1 MTGPG
6 NVDNFD
12 DAADE
17 TLSSPGAEE
26 KEMERL
32 RQIMRTSRAHLDRAA
47 AVRNGTGSSLDED
60 QHNDGTNK
68 KKKRKRR
75 SDKDKDD
82 GANAGRG
89 GGGDDDD
96 DDDDDDDNDDNGA
109 DPSSTANPN
118 KPKDDTVEDKAEDS
132 IFSPEMQ
139 KEMDAIGAGCDDCV
153 ILPTKK
159 KKKAAK
165 VVELTPEEIKAAR
178 AQHKNAARK
187 LKQLADRKEQKKM
200 RAELY
205 ATLRE
210 NAISSEER
218 ELLTSS
224 STLGKRV
231 SKKEQL
237 QRLIRK
243 ERAGIPLTEE
253 EKDILYTEQ
262 KVGGGDDIDDM
273 GNEGAE
279 ATTETKIATDA
290 SMDPDL
296 SSTVSK
302 KKDDAVD
309 DAKAARQKR
318 KKERRKKRKLEQREK
333 AGQSEVEEAKSQS
346 TNDDAASSD
355 GDEKDTRKGSKAGDE
370 QPEIMTPFPKETS
383 PPPVFN
389 PASFAASM
397 MANLSSLK
405 TTAAADTEALRKKEA
420 AEAEAAEVERLRL
433 EEEERKKRK
442 VYVPSESIIVKTAAT
457 LGLQSRAEK
466 SNWRVLP
473 VDRPEEIEEAR
484 FDLPVSAME
493 FEIVDAV
500 RSSDTTII
508 CAETGSGK
516 STQVVQMLYGESDGL
531 VSPFG
536 GCVTFHYL
544 DDDQHHA
551 NSETQNILRTHF
563 NLQLILRDTSLPAEK
578 SISKGLI

>member
-12 DAADE
+12 DAGDE
-17 TLSSPGAEE
+17 ALSSPAGEE

-47 AVRNGTGSSLDED
+47 AVRNGTSGNLEEDED
-60 QHNDGTNK
+60 DHKNDDEDFCGINK
-68 KKKRKRR
+68 KKKRKR
-75 SDKDKDD
+75 SKKDSDD
-82 GANAGRG
+82 GA
-89 GGGDDDD
+89 
-96 DDDDDDDNDDNGA
+96 
-109 DPSSTANPN
+109 
-118 KPKDDTVEDKAEDS
+118 DDTTGDGNTEDDAKES

-159 KKKAAK
+159 KKRKSTK

-187 LKQLADRKEQKKM
+187 LKQLADRKEQKKK

-218 ELLTSS
+218 ELLASS

-231 SKKEQL
+231 SKREQL

-243 ERAGIPLTEE
+243 ERAGIQLTQE
-253 EKDILYTEQ
+253 EKNILYTER
-262 KVGGGDDIDDM
+262 KVGSGGGYDDSDNDDVVHDNAGSIRID
-273 GNEGAE
+273 EKGAE
-279 ATTETKIATDA
+279 AATAKARSSTDA
-290 SMDPDL
+290 GMDPH
-296 SSTVSK
+296 SPSPMIS
-302 KKDDAVD
+302 KKDDTGNAVD
-309 DAKAARQKR
+309 DPKAARQKR
-318 KKERRKKRKLEQREK
+318 KKERRKKRKLEQKEQ
-333 AGQSEVEEAKSQS
+333 AAQSEVGEDKNNQA
-346 TNDDAASSD
+346 TAAVNDSD
-355 GDEKDTRKGSKAGDE
+355 FVDGGKDTHKSKGGDE
-370 QPEIMTPFPKETS
+370 QPEIITPFPKETS

-397 MANLSSLK
+397 MADLSSLK
-405 TTAAADTEALRKKEA
+405 TSAAADTEALRKKEA
-420 AEAEAAEVERLRL
+420 AEAEAAEAERLRL

-442 VYVPSESIIVKTAAT
+442 VYVPSESIVVKTAAS
-457 LGLQSRAEK
+457 LGLQSKEAGK

-473 VDRPEEIEEAR
+473 VDRPEEIEKAR

-516 STQVVQMLYGESDGL
+516 STQVVQMLYGECERL
-531 VSPFG
+531 
-536 GCVTFHYL
+536 H
-544 DDDQHHA
+544 
-551 NSETQNILRTHF
+551 
-563 NLQLILRDTSLPAEK
+563 
-578 SISKGLI
+578 ISTCMGFAIIFLL

>member
-12 DAADE
+12 DVGDE
-17 TLSSPGAEE
+17 ALNSPAAEE

-47 AVRNGTGSSLDED
+47 AVRNGTSGSLEEEDDKNGDED
-60 QHNDGTNK
+60 DAGGTNK
-68 KKKRKRR
+68 KKKRKR
-75 SDKDKDD
+75 SKKDNDNGVAD
-82 GANAGRG
+82 TT
-89 GGGDDDD
+89 GDDNTEDD
-96 DDDDDDDNDDNGA
+96 
-109 DPSSTANPN
+109 AN
-118 KPKDDTVEDKAEDS
+118 ES

-139 KEMDAIGAGCDDCV
+139 KEMEAIGAGCDDCV

-159 KKKAAK
+159 KKKK
-165 VVELTPEEIKAAR
+165 STRVVELTPEEIKAAR

-187 LKQLADRKEQKKM
+187 LQQLADRKEQKKK

-218 ELLTSS
+218 ELLASS
-224 STLGKRV
+224 STLGKRI
-231 SKKEQL
+231 SKREQL

-243 ERAGIPLTEE
+243 ERAGIQLTEE
-253 EKDILYTEQ
+253 EKNILYTER
-262 KVGGGDDIDDM
+262 KVGGGGDGDNSDDSDSDDVM
-273 GNEGAE
+273 NPNAGSIRIEGKSAG
-279 ATTETKIATDA
+279 AAFSKTKSTTVAD
-290 SMDPDL
+290 MDPN
-296 SSTVSK
+296 SSSPMISK
-302 KKDDAVD
+302 KGDTGNAVD

-318 KKERRKKRKLEQREK
+318 KKERRKKRKLEQKEQAAPLEINEIK
-333 AGQSEVEEAKSQS
+333 NSQA
-346 TNDDAASSD
+346 TASADD
-355 GDEKDTRKGSKAGDE
+355 GDSFDDGKDTHKSKDGDE
-370 QPEIMTPFPKETS
+370 QPEIITPFPKETC

-397 MANLSSLK
+397 MADLSSLK
-405 TTAAADTEALRKKEA
+405 TAAAADTEALRKKDA
-420 AEAEAAEVERLRL
+420 AEAEAAEAERLRL

-457 LGLQSRAEK
+457 LGLQSKKTGK

-473 VDRPEEIEEAR
+473 VDRPKEIEKSR

-516 STQVVQMLYGESDGL
+516 STQVVQMLYGECEILHIHGL
-531 VSPFG
+531 Y
-536 GCVTFHYL
+536 C
-544 DDDQHHA
+544 
-551 NSETQNILRTHF
+551 HF
-563 NLQLILRDTSLPAEK
+563 FFL
-578 SISKGLI
+578 

>member
-1 MTGPG
+1 MRRSKSDPARYARGYKKISQRRMTGPG

-12 DAADE
+12 DAGDE
-17 TLSSPGAEE
+17 ALSSPAGEE

-47 AVRNGTGSSLDED
+47 AVRNGTSGSLEEDED
-60 QHNDGTNK
+60 DHKNDDEDFCGINK
-68 KKKRKRR
+68 KKKRKR
-75 SDKDKDD
+75 SKNDSDD
-82 GANAGRG
+82 GANDTT
-89 GGGDDDD
+89 GDGNTEDD
-96 DDDDDDDNDDNGA
+96 A
-109 DPSSTANPN
+109 
-118 KPKDDTVEDKAEDS
+118 KES

-159 KKKAAK
+159 KKKKSTK

-187 LKQLADRKEQKKM
+187 LKQLADRKEQKKK

-218 ELLTSS
+218 ELLASS

-231 SKKEQL
+231 SKREQL

-243 ERAGIPLTEE
+243 ERAGIQLTEE
-253 EKDILYTEQ
+253 EKNILYTER
-262 KVGGGDDIDDM
+262 KVGSGGGDDDSDDDDVVHDNADSIHIDEK
-273 GNEGAE
+273 GAEGA
-279 ATTETKIATDA
+279 TTKAKSSTAA
-290 SMDPDL
+290 GMDPN
-296 SSTVSK
+296 SPSPMISK
-302 KKDDAVD
+302 KGDTGNAVD

-318 KKERRKKRKLEQREK
+318 KKERRKKRKLEQKEQ
-333 AGQSEVEEAKSQS
+333 AAQSEVEEDKNNHVTAAV
-346 TNDDAASSD
+346 NDSD
-355 GDEKDTRKGSKAGDE
+355 FVDDGKDTHKSKDGDE
-370 QPEIMTPFPKETS
+370 QPEIITPFPKETS

-397 MANLSSLK
+397 MADLSSLK
-405 TTAAADTEALRKKEA
+405 TSAAADTEALRKKEA
-420 AEAEAAEVERLRL
+420 AEAEAAEAERLRL

-442 VYVPSESIIVKTAAT
+442 VYIPSESIVVKTAAT
-457 LGLQSRAEK
+457 LGLQSKEAGM

-473 VDRPEEIEEAR
+473 VDRPEEIEKAR

-516 STQVVQMLYGESDGL
+516 STQVVQMLYGECERLYISTCMGFAVIFCESQIV
-531 VSPFG
+531 VS
-536 GCVTFHYL
+536 
-544 DDDQHHA
+544 
-551 NSETQNILRTHF
+551 
-563 NLQLILRDTSLPAEK
+563 
-578 SISKGLI
+578 

>member
-1 MTGPG
+1 MRRSKSDPARYARGYKKISQRRMTGPG

-12 DAADE
+12 DAGDE
-17 TLSSPGAEE
+17 TMSSPAAEE

-47 AVRNGTGSSLDED
+47 AVRNGTSGSLEDDNNDED
-60 QHNDGTNK
+60 GDDGGTSK
-68 KKKRKRR
+68 KKKRKR
-75 SDKDKDD
+75 SKKNNDNGDVGDAD
-82 GANAGRG
+82 AT
-89 GGGDDDD
+89 GDD
-96 DDDDDDDNDDNGA
+96 A
-109 DPSSTANPN
+109 DAT
-118 KPKDDTVEDKAEDS
+118 AEDNAKES

-159 KKKAAK
+159 KKKKSAK

-187 LKQLADRKEQKKM
+187 LKQLADRKEQKKK

-218 ELLTSS
+218 ELLASS

-243 ERAGIPLTEE
+243 ERAGIDLTED
-253 EKDILYTEQ
+253 EKNILYTER
-262 KVGGGDDIDDM
+262 KVGGGDGSDDPDHDDVM
-273 GNEGAE
+273 NVDARVEEKGAE
-279 ATTETKIATDA
+279 ANTEATTNKTKSSTDA
-290 SMDPDL
+290 CLDPD
-296 SSTVSK
+296 SK
-302 KKDDAVD
+302 DETNNTVD

-318 KKERRKKRKLEQREK
+318 KKERRKKRKLEQKEK
-333 AGQSEVEEAKSQS
+333 SAQLEELEEAKNEQ
-346 TNDDAASSD
+346 AAAD
-355 GDEKDTRKGSKAGDE
+355 GDAGKSKEDFE
-370 QPEIMTPFPKETS
+370 QPEIITPFPKETS

-397 MANLSSLK
+397 MADLSSLK

-420 AEAEAAEVERLRL
+420 AEAEAAETERLRL

-442 VYVPSESIIVKTAAT
+442 VYVPSEPILVKTAAT
-457 LGLQSRAEK
+457 LGLQSKDAGK

-473 VDRPEEIEEAR
+473 VDRPEEIEKGR

-500 RSSDTTII
+500 RSSDATII

-516 STQVVQMLYGESDGL
+516 STQVVQMLYGE
-531 VSPFG
+531 
-536 GCVTFHYL
+536 CE
-544 DDDQHHA
+544 
-551 NSETQNILRTHF
+551 N
-563 NLQLILRDTSLPAEK
+563 
-578 SISKGLI
+578 